1 MKKFAELDFVQN
13 LGWTKLISVSLT
25 VIAAYTSAIWGLST
39 WTAGNKADYVN
50 MRYNELS
57 ALEEKLKTLESEN
70 IQLRQL
76 LGKDTSQVSQNSNMN
91 IKEIKENETN
101 VDPITGLIISAQEFS
116 PYGDNAINI
125 KATFPNGDT
134 KEHYIRTGDSYTY
147 EFDNKKYQIIFTEV
161 KDKSPAKY
169 MIRQITEK

>member
-57 ALEEKLKTLESEN
+57 VLEEKLKTLESEN

-76 LGKDTSQVSQNSNMN
+76 LGKDASQVSQNSNMN

-101 VDPITGLIISAQEFS
+101 IDHITGLIISTQNFS
-116 PYGDNAINI
+116 PNHDAISI
-125 KATFPNGDT
+125 KTTFPNGDT
-134 KEHYIRTGDSYTY
+134 NDRYVRTGDSYTY
-147 EFDNKKYQIIFTEV
+147 EFDNKKYQIIFTQV
-161 KDKSPAKY
+161 KDKSPTKY
-169 MIRQITEK
+169 MISQITEK

>member
-76 LGKDTSQVSQNSNMN
+76 LGKDASQVSQNSNMN
-91 IKEIKENETN
+91 IKENETN
-101 VDPITGLIISAQEFS
+101 IDPITGVVISSRNFS
-116 PYGDNAINI
+116 NDGSRLYMTF
-125 KATFPNGDT
+125 TFPDGSSSR
-134 KEHYIRTGDSYTY
+134 ESVGTGDSYTY
-147 EFDNKKYQIIFTEV
+147 EFDNKKYQIIFTQV

>member
-76 LGKDTSQVSQNSNMN
+76 LGKDVSQVSQNSNMN

-101 VDPITGLIISAQEFS
+101 IDHITGLIISTQNFS
-116 PYGDNAINI
+116 PDRNAISI
-125 KATFPNGDT
+125 KMTFPNGDT
-134 KEHYIRTGDSYTY
+134 KDRYVSTGDSYTY
-147 EFDNKKYQIIFTEV
+147 EFDNKKYQIIFTQV

>member
-13 LGWTKLISVSLT
+13 LGWTKLISVSVT

-57 ALEEKLKTLESEN
+57 ALEEKLKMLESEN
-70 IQLRQL
+70 IQFRQQ
-76 LGKDTSQVSQNSNMN
+76 LGKDTSQISLNSNMN
-91 IKEIKENETN
+91 IKEIKVNETN
-101 VDPITGLIISAQEFS
+101 IDPITGVVISSRNFS
-116 PYGDNAINI
+116 NDGSRLDMTF
-125 KATFPNGDT
+125 TFPDGSSSRDSVG
-134 KEHYIRTGDSYTY
+134 TGDSYSY
-147 EFDNKKYQIIFTEV
+147 KFDSKKYQIIFTQV